1 MNDTWIDVDKAGL
14 AQILEERGKSFA
26 LLELLQNAWD
36 TDATRVEVTLE
47 KFPGEPWAELI
58 VKDNDPNGFYDLSH
72 AYTMFAPSIKKDDP
86 TKRGRFN
93 LGEKLVLSMCKWA
106 EVRSTKGSVQF
117 NKDGTRT
124 SGRAGKTD
132 EGSVFEAVIK
142 MTKSEYQD
150 CCTKMLGLLPP
161 KEVDTIFNGCL
172 LLSRKPKLVF
182 EATLPT
188 VTMDADGNLTK
199 KTKRRCEV
207 EVYEP
212 VGGEEATLYEM
223 GIPVVE
229 SDSRFHINV
238 QQKVPLN
245 VDRDNV
251 TPAYLKKVRVE
262 VLNRVHEMLTDD
274 EAGDTWVTDALGHQD
289 VETDAVETTMTKR
302 FGEDRAVFDPND
314 VEAGHRIAAR
324 GGTVVHGGSLPADV
338 WKNVRRSEAIKPAG
352 RVLPTPKPYS
362 SDPDATPAEF
372 LERDKWTEG
381 MLEVEALA
389 VCLGERLLGVN
400 VVVSI
405 CRNAPNFTACYGGGK
420 LDFSLRRLGRKWF
433 DNWRPNLAKV
443 IDLLIH
449 EFAHHGGVGHLDE
462 RYHKAATRMAGETV
476 ELALT
481 NPGLFTGPVR
491 AAKGEVKTRKKAP
504 LRASEMRA
512 QKG

>member
-161 KEVDTIFNGCL
+161 KEVNTIFNGCL

-289 VETDAVETTMTKR
+289 VETDAVVLL
-302 FGEDRAVFDPND
+302 GEIGGSMEEEAAEFIGEHMSKPVVSLIVGRYAPEGERMGHAGAIIQGGRGTAV
-314 VEAGHRIAAR
+314 GKIAA
-324 GGTVVHGGSLPADV
+324 
-338 WKNVRRSEAIKPAG
+338 
-352 RVLPTPKPYS
+352 
-362 SDPDATPAEF
+362 
-372 LERDKWTEG
+372 LERAGARIVKGPREIPIV
-381 MLEVEALA
+381 LKE
-389 VCLGERLLGVN
+389 LL
-400 VVVSI
+400 
-405 CRNAPNFTACYGGGK
+405 
-420 LDFSLRRLGRKWF
+420 
-433 DNWRPNLAKV
+433 
-443 IDLLIH
+443 
-449 EFAHHGGVGHLDE
+449 
-462 RYHKAATRMAGETV
+462 
-476 ELALT
+476 
-481 NPGLFTGPVR
+481 
-491 AAKGEVKTRKKAP
+491 
-504 LRASEMRA
+504 
-512 QKG
+512 